1 MVEVSVFKGNEDGS
15 IRQESTRQEVGPRD
29 VLIRVTHSGICGTD
43 VHYRSSGIVLGH
55 EGVGIVEEIGADV
68 KRFQK

>member
-1 MVEVSVFKGNEDGS
+1 MVEILVFKGNEDGS
-15 IRQESTRQEVGPRD
+15 IRQDSAHKDVGPQD
-29 VLIRVTHSGICGTD
+29 VLIRVTYSGICGTD